1 MSVQVVG
8 ASATTRSLCVL
19 KNNADFIS
27 LTEEHSLLR
36 SAAIDRPSR
45 EWIWIMPQPD
55 PDVGARETLR
65 LIGPDPKNWVPDQE
79 GIAIAEDFDAALY
92 ASAARRSPQYAAAG

>member
-1 MSVQVVG
+1 
-8 ASATTRSLCVL
+8 
-19 KNNADFIS
+19 
-27 LTEEHSLLR
+27 
-36 SAAIDRPSR
+36 
-45 EWIWIMPQPD
+45 MPQPD

-65 LIGPDPKNWVPDQE
+65 LIGPDPQNWVPDQE